1 MAKIYRVSLIEEDGD
16 EYGTLF
22 ELAGSPGMVGAT
34 APAAIVTALAEIG
47 IDVAP
52 AQQDIVRPVAGAVA
66 TAPLGT
72 VFGGVTGPTKRTRR
86 TKAEIAAAE
95 QALQEA
101 DATSAVAAAVDEP
114 TSAQVELAAAAEPAG
129 AEQVA
134 APYDPFRQ

>member
-34 APAAIVTALAEIG
+34 APAAITAALAEIG
-47 IDVAP
+47 VDVVPGSVPVP
-52 AQQDIVRPVAGAVA
+52 AAVA

-72 VFGGVTGPTKRTRR
+72 VFGGVTAPTKRTRR

-95 QALQEA
+95 QAQQEA
-101 DATSAVAAAVDEP
+101 EAARGDAVATVAAVVDEP
-114 TSAQVELAAAAEPAG
+114 TSAQVELAAVMESP
-129 AEQVA
+129 AEQA
-134 APYDPFRQ
+134 APPYDPFRQ

>member
-34 APAAIVTALAEIG
+34 APAAITAALVEIG
-47 IDVAP
+47 VDVAP
-52 AQQDIVRPVAGAVA
+52 AQREPESVLAARA
-66 TAPLGT
+66 AP
-72 VFGGVTGPTKRTRR
+72 FRDAEPTPKRTRR

-95 QALQEA
+95 QAQQEA
-101 DATSAVAAAVDEP
+101 DAANAVAAVVNEP
-114 TSAQVELAAAAEPAG
+114 TSAQVELAAATEPVG

>member
-34 APAAIVTALAEIG
+34 APAAITAALAEIG
-47 IDVAP
+47 VDVAP
-52 AQQDIVRPVAGAVA
+52 GSVPVPAAVA

-72 VFGGVTGPTKRTRR
+72 VFGGVTAPTKRTRR

-95 QALQEA
+95 QAQQEA
-101 DATSAVAAAVDEP
+101 DAASAVAAVVDEP
-114 TSAQVELAAAAEPAG
+114 TSAQVELAAATEPAG

>member
-34 APAAIVTALAEIG
+34 APAAITAALAEIG
-47 IDVAP
+47 VEVAP
-52 AQQDIVRPVAGAVA
+52 TQQDIVRPMAGAVA

-95 QALQEA
+95 QAQQEA
-101 DATSAVAAAVDEP
+101 DAANAVAAVVDAP
-114 TSAQVELAAAAEPAG
+114 LSAQVELAAATELAA
-129 AEQVA
+129 AEQTA